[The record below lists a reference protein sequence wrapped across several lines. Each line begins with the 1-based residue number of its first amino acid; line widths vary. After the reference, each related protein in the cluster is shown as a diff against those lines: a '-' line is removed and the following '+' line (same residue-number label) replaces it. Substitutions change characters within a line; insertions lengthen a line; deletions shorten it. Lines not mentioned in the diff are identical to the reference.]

1 MPNWKK
7 LITSGSAGSLASLS
21 VDTSVEATSF
31 TGSLLST
38 NGVISGSAQ
47 LDGFVSQSGNFVAN
61 ETIIATST
69 NSVTSS
75 NILALDTVNNYLG
88 INQSNP
94 EVTLHMTGE
103 DAQTAQIRMEQYNDS
118 SDAPDI
124 RTRKARGTSALPAKN
139 NAGDFIY
146 RQNSERYNGSAYTTV
161 GQFAV
166 DSTGSAD
173 RFRLTLTVSEDGNTI
188 DAADAQFM
196 IDGNNGGAIKFNDSY
211 YFPTS
216 DGSANEV
223 LTTDGSGTLTFSNPI
238 PSGTISSS
246 AQIASNISGS
256 ITSTS
261 SSIASDIA
269 TLVSFSSSLET
280 TIYDYTGSF
289 TGDGSGLT
297 NVQTEVTEQATITDS
312 FTSVTSKS
320 VTHNFGTK
328 NVIVSVYNNSDEV
341 IIPASIITT
350 DINTVDVTFD
360 LSTSGR
366 VVVAKGGHLVSGSA
380 VFTGTSV
387 VSGSGQIDA
396 LTRYEESITGASS
409 YAITHNLDEQYP
421 IVQVYNS
428 SNEQVIPASITAN
441 TVNQITVTF
450 DTSFVGTVVVKR

>member
-38 NGVISGSAQ
+38 NGVISG
-47 LDGFVSQSGNFVAN
+47 
-61 ETIIATST
+61 
-69 NSVTSS
+69 
-75 NILALDTVNNYLG
+75 
-88 INQSNP
+88 
-94 EVTLHMTGE
+94 
-103 DAQTAQIRMEQYNDS
+103 
-118 SDAPDI
+118 
-124 RTRKARGTSALPAKN
+124 
-139 NAGDFIY
+139 
-146 RQNSERYNGSAYTTV
+146 
-161 GQFAV
+161 
-166 DSTGSAD
+166 
-173 RFRLTLTVSEDGNTI
+173 
-188 DAADAQFM
+188 
-196 IDGNNGGAIKFNDSY
+196 
-211 YFPTS
+211 
-216 DGSANEV
+216 
-223 LTTDGSGTLTFSNPI
+223 
-238 PSGTISSS
+238 S